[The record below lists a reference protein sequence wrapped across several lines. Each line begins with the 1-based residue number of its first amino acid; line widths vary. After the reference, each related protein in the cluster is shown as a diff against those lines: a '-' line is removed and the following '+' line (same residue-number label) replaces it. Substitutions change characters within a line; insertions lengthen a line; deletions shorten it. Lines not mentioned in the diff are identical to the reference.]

1 MCWKKEGKIQLK
13 QTGSYYKQEKW
24 LELFL
29 DDKSAFSDGS
39 ETNDS
44 DNDDENYNE
53 NIETFVRRCSSIQL
67 FLKISQISRENT
79 CVGVSF

>member
-1 MCWKKEGKIQLK
+1 MK
-13 QTGSYYKQEKW
+13 QTGSYHKQEEW

-53 NIETFVRRCSSIQL
+53 NIETFVRRCSS
-67 FLKISQISRENT
+67 K
-79 CVGVSF
+79 